1 MKTTKTKKPIVRRTR
16 NNRSVRGETTPP
28 LRWWR
33 TIPADA
39 FDDSTA
45 RILREAIAVIAII
58 DEPTWHAAASGQV
71 AAAVGLA
78 LRLNPQRTSAA
89 LYDLIMTALLACA
102 AEGDAAACLAMAHAL
117 RRSPGAGRSE
127 AKLATSWLVRSFLK
141 TFRSEQTVEERRR

>member
-1 MKTTKTKKPIVRRTR
+1 MKTTKTKKPAVGRTR
-16 NNRSVRGETTPP
+16 DNQSVRNEPTPP

-33 TIPADA
+33 SIPADA
-39 FDDSTA
+39 FDTSTA
-45 RILREAIAVIAII
+45 RILREAIAAVAII
-58 DEPTWHAAASGQV
+58 DEPTWRDAATGQV

-102 AEGDAAACLAMAHAL
+102 AEDDATACLAMAHVL

-141 TFRSEQTVEERRR
+141 TLHSAQKAGRRP

>member
-1 MKTTKTKKPIVRRTR
+1 MKTTKTKGSVVRRTR
-16 NNRSVRGETTPP
+16 ENRGVRDEPTPP

-33 TIPADA
+33 TMRAEA
-39 FDDSTA
+39 FDASTA

-78 LRLNPQRTSAA
+78 LRLNPQHTSPT
-89 LYDLIMTALLACA
+89 LHDLVMTALVACA
-102 AEGDAAACLAMAHAL
+102 AEDDATACLAMAHAL

-141 TFRSEQTVEERRR
+141 TFRSDQKAGRRP

>member
-1 MKTTKTKKPIVRRTR
+1 MRA
-16 NNRSVRGETTPP
+16 E
-28 LRWWR
+28 
-33 TIPADA
+33 A
-39 FDDSTA
+39 FDASTA

-78 LRLNPQRTSAA
+78 LRLNPQHTSPT
-89 LYDLIMTALLACA
+89 LHDLVMTALVACA
-102 AEGDAAACLAMAHAL
+102 AEDDATACLAMAHAL

-141 TFRSEQTVEERRR
+141 TFRSDQKAGRRP